1 MKTLILFKYIMIGKI
16 INPFSKKLKDR
27 ITIICLKLCL
37 ISLSHKNKMVWILIY
52 KIAKIQL
59 FIKMIIFIKE
69 NLHKAKIYP
78 KKIVS
83 FDKIEEVPME
93 NNLKLNFY
101 KNKISLM
108 NLISVLS
115 FLFYFKQI
123 KSSIITHI

>member
-83 FDKIEEVPME
+83 YDKIEEVLME

-108 NLISVLS
+108 NLISALS
-115 FLFYFKQI
+115 FSFYFKLI

>member
-1 MKTLILFKYIMIGKI
+1 MKILILFKYIMIGKI

-27 ITIICLKLCL
+27 ITIIYLKLCL

-83 FDKIEEVPME
+83 FDKIEEVLME

-108 NLISVLS
+108 NLISALS
-115 FLFYFKQI
+115 FSFYFKLI

>member
-37 ISLSHKNKMVWILIY
+37 ISLSHKNKMAWILIY

-83 FDKIEEVPME
+83 FDKIEEVLME

>member
-16 INPFSKKLKDR
+16 INPFLKKLKDR

-83 FDKIEEVPME
+83 FDKIEEVLME

-108 NLISVLS
+108 NLISALS
-115 FLFYFKQI
+115 FSFYFKLI

>member
-37 ISLSHKNKMVWILIY
+37 ISLSHKNKVVWILIY
-52 KIAKIQL
+52 KIAQIQL

-83 FDKIEEVPME
+83 FDKIEEVLME

-108 NLISVLS
+108 NLISALS
-115 FLFYFKQI
+115 FSFYFKQI

>member
-37 ISLSHKNKMVWILIY
+37 ISLSHKNKMAWILIY

-83 FDKIEEVPME
+83 YDKIEEVLME

-108 NLISVLS
+108 NLISALS
-115 FLFYFKQI
+115 FSFYFKLI